1 MYQYDDLDHTI
12 LKERN
17 AEYRDQVARRVTGEL
32 SEEEFRPLRLRN
44 GLYMQLHAYMLRVA
58 IPYGVLSSTQ
68 MRMLAQIARK
78 YDKGYGH
85 ITTRQ
90 NIQYNWPKLEDTPD
104 ILDNLASVEMNA
116 IQTSGN
122 CNRNVTSDPFAGVA
136 RDEIEDPRPYCEL
149 IRQFLTLHPEFSWL
163 PRKFKIAVTAAEDD
177 RAAITVH
184 DIGLRLLKNDE
195 GEIGF
200 KVLVGGG
207 LGRSPFIGKVIREFL
222 PKDSLIRYIQ
232 AILRVYNMEGR
243 RDNMFKARI
252 KILVHELGIERFR
265 EKVEAEFQASEDD
278 ILLIGKPEEDRIAAF
293 FTPLAYEDLDDK
305 PAALE
310 YQLNANADFAQWM
323 ARNIVPHK
331 VPGYAIVNI
340 SLKPIGGVPGDVTD
354 TQMDQVADL
363 ADEFS
368 FGLMRTTHRQNLVL
382 PDARQDQLFALW
394 EKLVGLGLATA
405 NLEQVTD
412 IISCPGLDFC
422 SLANARSIPV
432 AQRISERFGDLD
444 RQYNVGDLRI
454 NISGCINACGH
465 HHVGHIGILG
475 VEKLGEEFYQVT
487 LGGSSQT
494 DADIGKIIGPAFSSD
509 EIVNAIETLVET
521 YVDIRTDGE
530 TFLETYRRLG
540 QDPFKE
546 RLYDAD

>member
-58 IPYGVLSSTQ
+58 VPYGVLSSTQ
-68 MRMLAQIARK
+68 MRMLAHIARK

-232 AILRVYNMEGR
+232 AILRVYNIEGR

-252 KILVHELGIERFR
+252 KILLHELGIERFR

-293 FTPLAYEDLDDK
+293 FTPPAYEDLDDK

-405 NLEQVTD
+405 NLEQITD

-509 EIVNAIETLVET
+509 EIVNGIETLVET

-530 TFLETYRRLG
+530 TFLETYRRVG